1 MNENTPQP
9 DHSWIVHSRHTV
21 YAGRTLRVQV
31 EDVTAPAG
39 DRFRQDRV
47 IVPAAAVALVL
58 DDEDR
63 LLVLRTHRHVVD
75 QDGWELPGGVVDPG
89 EDPMTAASREAAEET
104 GWRPSGPGRT
114 LLAFEPLPGT
124 AVAPMSVHLWTGA
137 VPGDVPLD
145 PLEPGRARW
154 IPFTEAV
161 RLTLA
166 GEMLGAGSLVG
177 VLALQ
182 AERTAT

>member
-1 MNENTPQP
+1 
-9 DHSWIVHSRHTV
+9 
-21 YAGRTLRVQV
+21 
-31 EDVTAPAG
+31 
-39 DRFRQDRV
+39 
-47 IVPAAAVALVL
+47 
-58 DDEDR
+58 
-63 LLVLRTHRHVVD
+63 
-75 QDGWELPGGVVDPG
+75 
-89 EDPMTAASREAAEET
+89 MTAASREAAEET

-114 LLAFEPLPGT
+114 LLAFEPLPGN

-154 IPFTEAV
+154 IPFAEAV
-161 RLTLA
+161 RLALA

>member
-1 MNENTPQP
+1 
-9 DHSWIVHSRHTV
+9 
-21 YAGRTLRVQV
+21 
-31 EDVTAPAG
+31 
-39 DRFRQDRV
+39 
-47 IVPAAAVALVL
+47 
-58 DDEDR
+58 
-63 LLVLRTHRHVVD
+63 
-75 QDGWELPGGVVDPG
+75 
-89 EDPMTAASREAAEET
+89 MTAASREAAEET

-114 LLAFEPLPGT
+114 LLAFEPLPGN

-154 IPFTEAV
+154 IPFVEAV
-161 RLTLA
+161 RLALA